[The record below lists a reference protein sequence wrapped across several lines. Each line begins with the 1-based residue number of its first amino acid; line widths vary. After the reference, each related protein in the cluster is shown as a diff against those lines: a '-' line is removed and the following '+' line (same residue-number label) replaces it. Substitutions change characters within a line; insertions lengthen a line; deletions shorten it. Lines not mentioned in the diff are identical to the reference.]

1 MLKRTKE
8 FIIQNKRAIIFFI
21 SIVVFVI
28 IAKALFKEQLYEFD
42 ACIYKR
48 VIKYMNPYVT
58 QMLKIFTN
66 LGGAIT
72 LVITSL
78 TIFICLKERKIG
90 KYVIMNLVVITCIN
104 QILKYIFAR
113 ERPNILRLVE
123 EHGYSFPSRTFY
135 GKYGVLWILNIFA
148 LD

>member
-1 MLKRTKE
+1 MLKKTKE
-8 FIIQNKRAIIFFI
+8 IIIQNKRVIVFFI
-21 SIVVFVI
+21 AIVVFII

-42 ACIYKR
+42 NYVYIR
-48 VIKYMNPYVT
+48 IIKYMNPYVT
-58 QMLKIFTN
+58 QVLKIFTN
-66 LGGAIT
+66 LGGAIA
-72 LVITSL
+72 LIIASL
-78 TIFICLKERKIG
+78 TMFICLKNRKIG
-90 KYVIMNLVVITCIN
+90 KYVIINLVIITCIN

-135 GKYGVLWILNIFA
+135 GKYGILWIFNIFT